1 MRPRLFFVL
10 FFKYI
15 FVVES
20 ITDISPFLPLP
31 PPSPSPPPSPPPQVF
46 STLLPCPWAVHVS
59 ALLSLCWSPRPHM
72 EVCAGLEQEEPRPV
86 GDVWHLPVAWLVVPT
101 AFGDLFPPGLVGC
114 VSRGGWEPSGEWAPV
129 RKAPVCP
136 VLSVRRPAL
145 HSHCLR

>member
-72 EVCAGLEQEEPRPV
+72 QVCAGLEQEEPQPW
-86 GDVWHLPVAWLVVPT
+86 GDVWHWPVAWLAGCSHCLWGP
-101 AFGDLFPPGLVGC
+101 FPAGACGVFPGVDGSLQGVGSC
-114 VSRGGWEPSGEWAPV
+114 EESS
-129 RKAPVCP
+129 CLP